1 MPRSACSPFP
11 RGRSVD
17 AFANGSGQNGRR
29 ASSQAV
35 SAIDRPVGA
44 SSGARLRAGG
54 PAGAGAGAGVSDAIM
69 RTQMSHRRIVQHRPD
84 VSQAWSTR
92 RTPLRRLRLP
102 GAERSS
108 LKPAAFELFG
118 AAAVLLDA
126 DDSRETV
133 ESAQLSLLL
142 SLLSQ
147 VQFGAVCSVAVA
159 GRPTARGSS
168 ATNPLLA
175 RARDDRR
182 LSAERRVAAMAPPP
196 FDAGDCKNPVCGSK
210 MEMFGRALRGASSTA
225 SAHAETPRACP
236 VDREELGRGT
246 WDLLHTTAAYYPDA
260 PDAAA
265 RAGAAS
271 LVAGLAATYPC
282 EHCRDDFK
290 DAVASAPP
298 ALGSRAAF
306 SLWVCRQHNV
316 VNAKLGKPAFDCAL
330 AALDERWRDGAPGC
344 WGADDA
350 TAAESLGRAEPGA

>member
-1 MPRSACSPFP
+1 
-11 RGRSVD
+11 
-17 AFANGSGQNGRR
+17 
-29 ASSQAV
+29 
-35 SAIDRPVGA
+35 
-44 SSGARLRAGG
+44 
-54 PAGAGAGAGVSDAIM
+54 
-69 RTQMSHRRIVQHRPD
+69 
-84 VSQAWSTR
+84 
-92 RTPLRRLRLP
+92 
-102 GAERSS
+102 
-108 LKPAAFELFG
+108 
-118 AAAVLLDA
+118 
-126 DDSRETV
+126 
-133 ESAQLSLLL
+133 
-142 SLLSQ
+142 
-147 VQFGAVCSVAVA
+147 
-159 GRPTARGSS
+159 
-168 ATNPLLA
+168 
-175 RARDDRR
+175 
-182 LSAERRVAAMAPPP
+182 MAPPP